1 MSREFEKV
9 AVSRGLP
16 FAKIGMRVKFRDE
29 YGFIYR
35 HNGSANFDIFFDNG
49 IIGNCHPAW
58 KMTYFDEDGKVI
70 ENHGNED
77 TTYMFG
83 VLPSRYEV
91 WVEDS
96 PDERTI
102 IWAKTLGRAKSRF
115 IRDLDAVDWLEYV
128 NIRGRKLK

>member
-83 VLPSRYEV
+83 YYLLVMRYGWKILLMRELLYGQRHWAV
-91 WVEDS
+91 RRVDLFV
-96 PDERTI
+96 
-102 IWAKTLGRAKSRF
+102 IWMLLIG
-115 IRDLDAVDWLEYV
+115 W
-128 NIRGRKLK
+128 NM